1 MLTWMRRGLGDR
13 GGMSAVLGALD
24 SVFNPGA
31 ARAHDEIEE
40 QHQRV
45 MPTPS
50 PGDRMLREGRVVIRP
65 PAKADVDEQGADEQ
79 GADVQEQAW

>member
-1 MLTWMRRGLGDR
+1 MLTWMRRGLGNR

-45 MPTPS
+45 IPTPS
-50 PGDRMLREGRVVIRP
+50 PGDRMLTEGRVVIRRSD
-65 PAKADVDEQGADEQ
+65 KAETDD
-79 GADVQEQAW
+79 QEHAW

>member
-1 MLTWMRRGLGDR
+1 MLTWMRRGLGTR

-45 MPTPS
+45 IPTPS
-50 PGDRMLREGRVVIRP
+50 PGDRMLTEGRVVIRRSD
-65 PAKADVDEQGADEQ
+65 KAGTDD
-79 GADVQEQAW
+79 QEQAW

>member
-1 MLTWMRRGLGDR
+1 VLIWMRRGLGSR

-45 MPTPS
+45 IPTPS
-50 PGDRMLREGRVVIRP
+50 PGDRMLTEGRVVIRRSD
-65 PAKADVDEQGADEQ
+65 KAETDD
-79 GADVQEQAW
+79 QEHGW

>member
-1 MLTWMRRGLGDR
+1 VLTWMRRGLGTR

-45 MPTPS
+45 IPTPS
-50 PGDRMLREGRVVIRP
+50 PGDRMLSEGRVVIRRSDT
-65 PAKADVDEQGADEQ
+65 AENHD
-79 GADVQEQAW
+79 QEHAW

>member
-1 MLTWMRRGLGDR
+1 VLTWMRRGLGDR

-45 MPTPS
+45 IPTPS
-50 PGDRMLREGRVVIRP
+50 PGDRMLREGRVVIRRS
-65 PAKADVDEQGADEQ
+65 AEAGADEQ
-79 GADVQEQAW
+79 GADEHRADEQVRAW

>member
-1 MLTWMRRGLGDR
+1 MRRGLGTR

-45 MPTPS
+45 IPTPS
-50 PGDRMLREGRVVIRP
+50 PGDRMLTEGRVVIRRSDR
-65 PAKADVDEQGADEQ
+65 AETND
-79 GADVQEQAW
+79 QERAW

>member
-1 MLTWMRRGLGDR
+1 MLTWMRRGLGSR

-31 ARAHDEIEE
+31 ARAHDEIDE

-45 MPTPS
+45 IPTPS
-50 PGDRMLREGRVVIRP
+50 PGDRMLTEGRVVITRP
-65 PAKADVDEQGADEQ
+65 GRSARDDGKHP
-79 GADVQEQAW
+79 

>member
-1 MLTWMRRGLGDR
+1 MLTWMRRGLGTR

-45 MPTPS
+45 LPTPS
-50 PGDRMLREGRVVIRP
+50 PGDRMLTEGRVVIRRSD
-65 PAKADVDEQGADEQ
+65 KAETDD
-79 GADVQEQAW
+79 QEHAW

>member
-1 MLTWMRRGLGDR
+1 MWMRRGLGSR

-31 ARAHDEIEE
+31 ARAHDEIDE

-45 MPTPS
+45 IPTPS
-50 PGDRMLREGRVVIRP
+50 PGDRMLTEGRVVITTSDTAARDDGEH
-65 PAKADVDEQGADEQ
+65 A
-79 GADVQEQAW
+79 